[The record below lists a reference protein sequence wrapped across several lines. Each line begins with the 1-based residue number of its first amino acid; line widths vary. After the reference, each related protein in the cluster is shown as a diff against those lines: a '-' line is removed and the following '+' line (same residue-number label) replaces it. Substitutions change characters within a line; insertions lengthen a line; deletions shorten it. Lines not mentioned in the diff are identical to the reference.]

1 MFPEVFHIRGFFL
14 PTYGLLVAVAFLTA
28 LWVTGR
34 LAKRS
39 GLNQESVLNLGI
51 YCALAG
57 IVGAKVLMIVLDPA
71 IRGNWREIFSIS
83 TMQAAGIFYGGF
95 VAALA
100 MAIFYMRRR
109 YLPVFKTMD
118 AFAPG
123 LAVGHAIGRLGC
135 FSAGCCWGVPTH
147 LPWAVTFTNPRA
159 NQLVG
164 VPLGEPLHP
173 TQLYESL
180 GELIIFA
187 LLYSRFL
194 RPHREGSII
203 SLYFVLYGM
212 LRFLL
217 EFVRFHDQQ
226 SNPLTGP
233 FSTEQWIS
241 LALVAAGISYWL
253 FARNRQAIIKATSP
267 AATNA
272 RS

>member
-1 MFPEVFHIRGFFL
+1 MFPEVFRVGGFFL
-14 PTYGLLVAVAFLTA
+14 PAYGLLVAIAFLTA

-34 LAKRS
+34 LAAKT
-39 GLNQESVLNLGI
+39 GLNQESVVNLGI

-57 IVGAKVLMIVLDPA
+57 IVGAKMLMIALDPT
-71 IRGNWREIFSIS
+71 IRDNWEEIFSLS
-83 TMQAAGIFYGGF
+83 TLQAAGIFYGGF
-95 VAALA
+95 AAALA
-100 MAIFYMRRR
+100 MAFL
-109 YLPVFKTMD
+109 YLWRNGLPAFKTAD

-123 LAVGHAIGRLGC
+123 LALGHAIGRLGC
-135 FSAGCCWGVPTH
+135 FSAGCCWGLPTH

-159 NQLVG
+159 KELVG
-164 VPLGEPLHP
+164 VPLGVALHP

-187 LLYSRFL
+187 MLYLRFL
-194 RPHREGSII
+194 RPHREGSVI
-203 SLYFVLYGM
+203 SLYLVLYGM
-212 LRFLL
+212 LRFLV

-241 LALVAAGISYWL
+241 LALVVAGLCYWL
-253 FARNRQAIIKATSP
+253 FARNRQAITTVTSP

-272 RS
+272 R